1 LFSDSTNTVSN
12 SLDSSPQSKFK
23 RAKITQL
30 SPIFELPIKGRLPLF
45 YFEKNL
51 SCTIDS
57 TVSDS
62 SGEVWLFLVH
72 ENKKG
77 WALSDNVQM
86 SSSDDKDSA
95 LFNDAISVT
104 DVEIKRR
111 LHIVLEH
118 KEWPRRIQK
127 IVKDGKI
134 CLEMTK
140 EQLLASWGEPIQK
153 NDAFLLGFGK
163 HEVWFYKG
171 TDGRYLVVNVAQ
183 GKVIGWSL

>member
-1 LFSDSTNTVSN
+1 
-12 SLDSSPQSKFK
+12 
-23 RAKITQL
+23 
-30 SPIFELPIKGRLPLF
+30 
-45 YFEKNL
+45 
-51 SCTIDS
+51 
-57 TVSDS
+57 
-62 SGEVWLFLVH
+62 
-72 ENKKG
+72 
-77 WALSDNVQM
+77 M